1 MPIHLYTTFAAQ
13 RFIMK
18 KNIGLVIAVIGL
30 LVVIGSVALTPF
42 HAMNV
47 GDSGNSTNYGS
58 IEFFAGLITFGAGIV
73 VFANGSAEEKE
84 NQKSK

>member
-1 MPIHLYTTFAAQ
+1 
-13 RFIMK
+13 MK

-47 GDSGNSTNYGS
+47 GDSGNSTNFGS

-73 VFANGSAEEKE
+73 VFANASAAEKE
-84 NQKSK
+84 KSK